1 MKIKL
6 KQQKIITNDNIPN
19 KQLNI
24 TILFKDRF
32 SLMTIFH
39 SIAKSV
45 HLGTEYKT
53 EEINNNFYEYEMKFS
68 KKYNYQEMIIDGK
81 VCHVY
86 TSKL

>member
-6 KQQKIITNDNIPN
+6 KQKKIITNDNIPN

-53 EEINNNFYEYEMKFS
+53 EEINNNFYEYEMQFS

>member
-1 MKIKL
+1 MKVKIT
-6 KQQKIITNDNIPN
+6 QNKIITNQNIPN

-32 SLMTIFH
+32 SLITLFH

-53 EEINNNFYEYEMKFS
+53 EEINNNFYEYELKYS
-68 KKYNYQEMIIDGK
+68 KKFNYEEKIIDGK
-81 VCHVY
+81 LCHVY
-86 TSKL
+86 PAKL